1 MAFLKSVKGILTLS
15 LVLSWLVFGG
25 AGYFYWD
32 KTTKT
37 VEQKDSEIARL
48 QSDLDSIGQLIPV
61 YALSSDVK
69 MGKQVQET
77 DFHEVLV
84 PVGAAANML
93 TSFEELVG
101 KYYKVDLAA
110 GTIISPDV
118 VYDEPLTDD
127 LRLVDVVLNNIP
139 VGLKPGSYVDV
150 RITLPMGEDFVA
162 LSRKRVHSINA
173 GVLKLVL
180 SSKDIHTYNSMLID
194 SLVYPGTS
202 LYAVEY
208 LEGGAQRAADVYY
221 PVATNILAIAQADP
235 NLLEAIKADML
246 QRRSDIDQSLSG
258 MSTFKSQQE
267 LEQTL
272 VRGRQQFASLISA
285 ADRAFQAEETKRE
298 MEEARANR

>member
-1 MAFLKSVKGILTLS
+1 MAFLKSVKGILTIS
-15 LVLSWLVFGG
+15 LVLSWLAFGG

-37 VEQKDSEIARL
+37 IEQKDSEIARL

-77 DFHEVLV
+77 DFYEVLV

-101 KYYKVDLAA
+101 KYYKVDLTA

-285 ADRAFQAEETKRE
+285 ADRAFQAEETKRA